1 MKTNARK
8 ATASLLRMPLR
19 LLVLIPLLLPG
30 LVITNAQAE
39 DTQTDIIYST
49 RAAEL
54 APVLAPFAEPEGS
67 VSAYQDQL
75 VIRATPAKL
84 ATIRDT
90 LKKLDRPLKN
100 LRISVRRQQQ
110 GSSIRKTIGAKGQV
124 EIRNGD
130 VSARISARA
139 DEENEQS
146 QGSGRY
152 SISALEGATVF
163 IATGSDIPV
172 LTVSRNG
179 TVTGNGYV
187 PVESGMQVT
196 PRLMPDGNV
205 MLAIGFQQASLANQR
220 GVINREATQTQLQV
234 PLGRWTALSSID
246 QSSSSSVNTSSFGLP
261 ARQQESRSSS
271 TPLEI
276 LIEELP

>member
-1 MKTNARK
+1 MKVPTGRAL
-8 ATASLLRMPLR
+8 TPLLHILVCMPLWLG
-19 LLVLIPLLLPG
+19 LLASPCAKADE
-30 LVITNAQAE
+30 AQTE
-39 DTQTDIIYST
+39 IIYST

-75 VIRATPAKL
+75 IIRATPAKL

-110 GSSIRKTIGAKGQV
+110 DSSSRKTIGANGRV
-124 EIRNGD
+124 HIRNGD
-130 VSARISARA
+130 VSAGISVRA

-172 LTVSRNG
+172 LTVSSTRNG

-205 MLAIGFQQASLANQR
+205 MLDIDFRQASLANQR
-220 GVINREATQTQLQV
+220 GVINRDTTQTRLQI
-234 PLGRWTALSSID
+234 PLGRWTALSNID
-246 QSSSSSVNTSSFGLP
+246 QSRSSSVNTSSFGLP

-276 LIEELP
+276 LVEELP

>member
-1 MKTNARK
+1 MKVPTGK
-8 ATASLLRMPLR
+8 ALTPLLRILVCMPLWLG
-19 LLVLIPLLLPG
+19 LLTAPCAKADE
-30 LVITNAQAE
+30 AQTE
-39 DTQTDIIYST
+39 IIYST

-75 VIRATPAKL
+75 IIRATPAKL
-84 ATIRDT
+84 ATILDT
-90 LKKLDRPLKN
+90 LKKIDRPLKN

-110 GSSIRKTIGAKGQV
+110 GSSSRKTIGANGQV
-124 EIRNGD
+124 HIRNGD
-130 VSARISARA
+130 VSAGISARA

-172 LTVSRNG
+172 LTVSSTRNG

-205 MLAIGFQQASLANQR
+205 MLDIDFRQASLAHQR
-220 GVINREATQTQLQV
+220 GVINRDTTQTRLQI
-234 PLGRWTALSSID
+234 PLGRWTALSNID
-246 QSSSSSVNTSSFGLP
+246 QNRSSSVNTSSFGLP

-276 LIEELP
+276 LVEELP